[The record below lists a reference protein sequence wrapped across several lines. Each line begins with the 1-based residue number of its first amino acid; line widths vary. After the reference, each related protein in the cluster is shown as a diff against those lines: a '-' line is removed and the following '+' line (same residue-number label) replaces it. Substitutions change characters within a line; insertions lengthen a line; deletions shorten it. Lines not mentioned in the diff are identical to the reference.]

1 VDLVVDSGDPAP
13 ALTVLSTVILT
24 VIGGLLVGLDMD
36 AAAVQTAHRVV
47 AAARG
52 LGAALAAPMAVVSC
66 WRRGYLPGFVALL
79 AVAVVTQIVTA
90 IGAGAWFPPRRASA
104 VDGHARRER
113 RQPGVSNPA
122 AATASRCSDR
132 GCRDAQ
138 LVAAR
143 RGALTA
149 SGPRSAAG
157 RTALMVSAMH
167 RSTGACQRMRGRL
180 ESHQSGE
187 AVPMNIRHCTLIE

>member
-1 VDLVVDSGDPAP
+1 
-13 ALTVLSTVILT
+13 
-24 VIGGLLVGLDMD
+24 MD

-47 AAARG
+47 TAAG
-52 LGAALAAPMAVVSC
+52 LLGAALAAPMA
-66 WRRGYLPGFVALL
+66 L
-79 AVAVVTQIVTA
+79 AVVTQIVTA

-143 RGALTA
+143 QGALTA
-149 SGPRSAAG
+149 SGPAISGGPNGTDGVSHAPVDGRMSANARPTRESPIRRRCAG
-157 RTALMVSAMH
+157 EHPSLYVD
-167 RSTGACQRMRGRL
+167 
-180 ESHQSGE
+180 
-187 AVPMNIRHCTLIE
+187 